1 MPQVPDDQ
9 LTRANVHERERGWP
23 DEVRV
28 VAQWTLP
35 NGKRK
40 STHFIITRDEYFGI
54 GVHGAPLNGDRLM
67 QRIET
72 LRRERA

>member
-1 MPQVPDDQ
+1 MPQVPEDQ
-9 LTRANVHERERGWP
+9 MTRVTVHEREQNWP
-23 DEVRV
+23 DELRV

-40 STHFIITRDEYFGI
+40 STHFIITRDEYFGL
-54 GVHGAPLNGDRLM
+54 GAHGAPINGDRLM

-72 LRRERA
+72 LRRTKP